1 MNFQLSL
8 DPCNFDNKIKYIIV
22 GLGNPGE
29 KYKNT
34 RHNVGFM
41 ALDRIA
47 KEYGIDINLS
57 KFQSKCGIGFV
68 GQTKVLLLKPQTFMN
83 ESGKAVLEAMNFY
96 KISLENI
103 RVLFDDISFEPA
115 KMRIKNKGT
124 HGGHNGI
131 RSIINLCGA
140 ENFIRI
146 KIGVGERPNRDWDLA
161 DWVLSSFREEDLSK
175 INDSINNSVN
185 AIKLITENNIQKAM
199 NLYN

>member
-1 MNFQLSL
+1 MNSQLSL
-8 DPCNFDNKIKYIIV
+8 GSYNSDNKIKYIIA

-47 KEYGIDINLS
+47 KEYNIDINLS
-57 KFQSKCGIGFV
+57 KFQSKCGIGFI

-83 ESGKAVLEAMNFY
+83 ESGRAVLEAMNFY
-96 KISLENI
+96 KIPLENVI
-103 RVLFDDISFEPA
+103 VLFDDISFEPG

-131 RSIINLCGA
+131 RSVINLCGE

-146 KIGVGERPNRDWDLA
+146 KIGVGERPSRDWDLA
-161 DWVLSSFREEDLSK
+161 DWVLSSFKEEDLSK